1 MSYRA
6 DLLTELDRLVAQAEH
21 GSLIDP
27 ADYRSQAIKRLVQG
41 AEEYGDASYNRPIEE
56 LVDEALEETVD
67 IAGWLALAVL
77 RYKDSDFAA
86 VGGDAVAAALKA
98 YRACEEMRRI
108 CARGTKV
115 S

>member
-6 DLLTELDRLVAQAEH
+6 EVLTELDRLVAQAEH

-27 ADYRSQAIKRLVQG
+27 AGYRSQAIKRLVRG
-41 AEEYGDASYNRPIEE
+41 AEEYGDASYDRPVEE
-56 LVDEALEETVD
+56 LVVEAIEETLD

-86 VGGDAVAAALKA
+86 IGGDAVAAALKA

-108 CARGTKV
+108 CASKISV

>member
-1 MSYRA
+1 MSCK
-6 DLLTELDRLVAQAEH
+6 DELLAELDKLIAQAEH
-21 GSLIDP
+21 GSLITS
-27 ADYRSQAIKRLVQG
+27 ARYRRQAIERLARG

-67 IAGWLALAVL
+67 IAGWLALAIL
-77 RYKDSDFAA
+77 RYKDSDFVA

-108 CARGTKV
+108 CASKINV